1 MSTTYAPRFSLTLPL
16 RFRKVGDPEWVTA
29 ATRNL
34 SSSGVL
40 FFTQQPLQPGTEL
53 ELEIVL
59 NEALALHASRIRA
72 RGGVVRQS
80 FEDGSGW
87 LTAVHY
93 ADYKLERTAS

>member
-1 MSTTYAPRFSLTLPL
+1 MSTTFAPRFSLTLPL
-16 RFRKVGDPEWVTA
+16 RFRKAGDPEWVVAT
-29 ATRNL
+29 TRNL

-53 ELEIVL
+53 EVEIVL

-72 RGGVVRQS
+72 RGGVVRQT
-80 FEDGSGW
+80 FEDGAGW

-93 ADYKLERTAS
+93 LEYRLEKTAS